1 MIFYEGGTEG
11 AVELRK
17 ELAMLRLRVETL
29 EIELKTKDEDIK
41 RLTGPK
47 TPHEERC
54 KVNFFRNN
62 FEVWFIFQPFIM
74 N

>member
-1 MIFYEGGTEG
+1 
-11 AVELRK
+11 
-17 ELAMLRLRVETL
+17 MLRLRVETL

-54 KVNFFRNN
+54 KVILSPKYY
-62 FEVWFIFQPFIM
+62 IFQYNYKTADTTRFYRS
-74 N
+74 